1 MAGEGGIE
9 IEVVNV
15 PGFDTG
21 IHAPNA
27 LSSLFKGEAEIATW
41 SEIPTENIL
50 RFAIVKKDKFGKLY
64 VDLKDWRDNPNFGK
78 KSGSMETSP

>member
-1 MAGEGGIE
+1 M

-21 IHAPNA
+21 IHAPRA
-27 LSSLFKGEAEIATW
+27 VSSLIKGEAEIATW
-41 SEIPTENIL
+41 SEIPTENIR
-50 RFAIVKKDKFGKLY
+50 RFGVVKKDRFGKLY

-78 KSGSMETSP
+78 KSGGMETAR